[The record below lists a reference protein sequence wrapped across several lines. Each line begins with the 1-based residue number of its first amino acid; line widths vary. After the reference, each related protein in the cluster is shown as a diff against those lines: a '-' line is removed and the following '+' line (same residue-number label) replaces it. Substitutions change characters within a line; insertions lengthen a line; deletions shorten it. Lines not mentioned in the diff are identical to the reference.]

1 MTLANKQDRRMNDP
15 QASAGLCNVSL
26 ERGAI
31 SGSGPSF
38 QRASILFV
46 ASLGSFIGASL
57 LLASL

>member
-1 MTLANKQDRRMNDP
+1 MNDP
-15 QASAGLCNVSL
+15 QASAGLCNVNL

-31 SGSGPSF
+31 SGSVPSF
-38 QRASILFV
+38 QHASILFV